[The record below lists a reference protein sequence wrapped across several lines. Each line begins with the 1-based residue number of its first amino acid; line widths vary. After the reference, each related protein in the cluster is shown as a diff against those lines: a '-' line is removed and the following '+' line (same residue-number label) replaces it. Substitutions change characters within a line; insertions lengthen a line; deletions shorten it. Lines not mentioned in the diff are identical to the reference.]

1 MFVDTQAVPLRRRHR
16 TRFGGLGKALGMALG
31 LVLSGCASYGPPR
44 VAPGAPV
51 ADVVAVMG
59 EPTGRHADPTGQAAT
74 TRWEFA
80 RGPFGR
86 HTYMVD
92 VDAQGRV
99 VGWRQVL
106 DEKTFATIMPGMTT
120 RDVLYQL
127 GRPSNVRRIERQRM
141 DVWAYRYETYFCQ
154 WFQVSLGD
162 DGRVIDGT
170 YGVDPICDKG
180 DDRLPF

>member
-1 MFVDTQAVPLRRRHR
+1 MAAESHLTPERRHPGR
-16 TRFGGLGKALGMALG
+16 LRMPAAAATAAVG
-31 LVLSGCASYGPPR
+31 LVLAGCASYGPPR

-51 ADVVAVMG
+51 SEVVAVMG

-86 HTYMVD
+86 HTFMVD

-99 VGWRQVL
+99 AGWRQVL
-106 DEKTFATIMPGMTT
+106 DENTFATIMPGMTT
-120 RDVLYQL
+120 KDVLYRL
-127 GRPSNVRRIERQRM
+127 GRPSNVRRIEWQRM
-141 DVWAYRYETYFCQ
+141 DVWAYRYETHFCQ